1 MVHVAALA
9 GIGVNNFHRTNLASH
24 AVRWCM
30 LAYSDGTN
38 APTKL
43 PSPPQGAHSGRCK
56 YSAAPIKWPQAHGYR
71 SAIFRQLV

>member
-9 GIGVNNFHRTNLASH
+9 GIGVNHFHRTNLALH
-24 AVRWCM
+24 AVHWCM

-56 YSAAPIKWPQAHGYR
+56 CSAAPIRWPQVHGHRNANFAH
-71 SAIFRQLV
+71 